1 MTAVDRLKSV
11 VGGLS
16 GARHLHVDGLYNFP
30 AIDTARLRKDLRF
43 QVRGAEAGK
52 KEYPATDSTSFDD
65 VESEILRVIGDLRQ
79 KAYEEAS
86 SHIKTYSDRLAG
98 LNLDTT
104 AADTSNAASNVV
116 ADMTPQIT
124 IGKNDLYS
132 AQEKVVDARDSLEKF
147 RTANRLDRPANIPSS
162 MFLQIGVFLAVFL
175 LESVANGLFFADANP
190 LGLLGGISVA
200 LFISAANIGLGVLG
214 GYYGVR
220 HMCHVNFGHKF
231 AGLILLLVAI
241 SAVTALNLGAAHY
254 RSVLDA
260 GILDGAEQAALQS
273 LTTNP
278 VNGIADIKSW
288 LLLLIGYLVAI
299 LALIKG
305 AKSLDDI
312 YPGYGRAQKH
322 LDHAVSHFGDL
333 TEEVLTT
340 ITEIKD
346 DAFDSMHEAQKQ
358 LQAAR
363 REREAILSARKRLIN
378 AYNSYLLQLKNSQRD
393 FMAVYRD
400 ANREHRQTQPPERFS
415 SEAEFEGI
423 ELVVPEV
430 LDSELIERAVNETN
444 TVLEKCQEQILKA
457 FEVANSEF
465 RAIEHIRTKEEV
477 RHAREAGRQ
486 TFAA

>member
-1 MTAVDRLKSV
+1 MAAIDRLKSV
-11 VGGLS
+11 VGSMS
-16 GARHLHVDGLYNFP
+16 GARHPHVEGLYNFP
-30 AIDTARLRKDLRF
+30 AIDTARLKKDLSL
-43 QVRGAEAGK
+43 QLRGAEAGK
-52 KEYPATDSTSFDD
+52 NEYPSSDSTGFDD
-65 VESEILRVIGDLRQ
+65 AESEILRTIGDLRQ

-98 LNLDTT
+98 LHLDTT

-116 ADMTPQIT
+116 ADMKPQIT

-147 RTANRLDRPANIPSS
+147 RAINRLDRPANMPSS
-162 MFLQIGVFLAVFL
+162 MILQMGIFLAVFL
-175 LESVANGLFFADANP
+175 LESIANGFFFADANP

-214 GYYGVR
+214 GYFGIR
-220 HMCHVNFGHKF
+220 HMCHVSVGHKL

-241 SAVTALNLGAAHY
+241 SAVTALNFGAAHY

-260 GILDGAEQAALQS
+260 GVLDGAERAALKT
-273 LTTNP
+273 LTTAP

-299 LALIKG
+299 LALLKG

-322 LDHAVSHFGDL
+322 LDQAVQNFGDL
-333 TEEVLTT
+333 TEDILTS

-346 DAFDSMHEAQKQ
+346 DAFDSIREAQKQ
-358 LQAAR
+358 LQTAR
-363 REREAILSARKRLIN
+363 REREAIITARNRLIN
-378 AYNSYLLQLKNSQRD
+378 AYNSYLSQLKNSQRE

-400 ANREHRQTQPPERFS
+400 ANRATRQTPPPERFS
-415 SEAEFEGI
+415 SETSFEGAEI
-423 ELVVPEV
+423 VVPEV
-430 LDSELIERAVNETN
+430 MDSAQIEKVVSETI
-444 TVLEKCQEQILKA
+444 TVLEKCEDQILTA
-457 FEVANSEF
+457 FEAAISEF
-465 RAIEHIRTKEEV
+465 GAIEQIRTKEEV
-477 RHAREAGRQ
+477 RDAREAERQ
-486 TFAA
+486 TVAA